1 MTTYATFLLARKYD
15 KKVKRIWR
23 KCGDEKE
30 RLVFSRKTGVG
41 YGSRDTKPSR
51 HQHIHPEAEKRICSK
66 ETKRKD
72 EYNKFIEI
80 MRGELNR
87 VDRIVEE
94 FLPFNQIPYPFSS
107 ENIYNLVEDVVIIL
121 HEKAAMK
128 NVTLINN
135 VARYQ
140 GLECQTE
147 GIKQAFYNIILNGVE
162 GYCW

>member
-1 MTTYATFLLARKYD
+1 M
-15 KKVKRIWR
+15 
-23 KCGDEKE
+23 EMKE
-30 RLVFSRKTGVG
+30 RLVSLGKLASGMAHEIRNPLNAISISIQRLKREFAPG
-41 YGSRDTKPSR
+41 D
-51 HQHIHPEAEKRICSK
+51 EK
-66 ETKRKD
+66 KD

-94 FLPFNQIPYPFSS
+94 FLLSTKSRTPFSS

-135 VARYQ
+135 VAKDIRV
-140 GLECQTE
+140 ECQTE
-147 GIKQAFYNIILNGVE
+147 RIKQAFYNIILNGVE
-162 GYCW
+162 AIA